1 MKKAIITRRIDGLG
15 RLTIPMEMRKN
26 LGIKPGERQT
36 FEFIPHERGVLV
48 VPYNITEPCHICGE
62 TEETFEFMGKHLCRT
77 CAKYMLDELEAKR
90 TK

>member
-26 LGIKPGERQT
+26 LGIKAGERPM
-36 FEFIPHERGVLV
+36 FEFVPHERGVLI
-48 VPYNITEPCHICGE
+48 VPQKLAEPCYCCGDKE
-62 TEETFEFMGKHLCRT
+62 QTFEFIGKHICRT
-77 CAKYMLDELEAKR
+77 CAKYMLDELEGKC